1 MTKLTIDTTNL
12 SQEDMEQLE
21 AIKAK
26 AEKPKWVNNWAIMAV
41 QQGNEAYEFH
51 GMHTV
56 ELRNMY
62 FTDSLS
68 SAEYIASQL
77 EIYAQLLEAYVAVV
91 GDWRPDTGKMY
102 HRYDC
107 HAAAPRL
114 KFKSHGQKQKW
125 SGMIGHLLPK
135 LGV

>member
-12 SQEDMEQLE
+12 SKEDIEQLE

-26 AEKPKWVNNWAIMAV
+26 TEKPKWVNNWIGEESFASV
-41 QQGNEAYEFH
+41 FGAYNV
-51 GMHTV
+51 TV
-56 ELRNMY
+56 SSKSVLRDKY
-62 FTDSLS
+62 Q
-68 SAEYIASQL
+68 AYYIASQL
-77 EIYAQLLEAYVAVV
+77 EIYAQLLEAYVQVV

-107 HAAAPRL
+107 HASMPRL
-114 KFKSHGQKQKW
+114 KFKSHIQKQEW
-125 SGMIGHLLPK
+125 VDMIGHLLPK